1 MLQSIQR
8 WYLRGQLAAFVDNF
22 EFFLVEA
29 NRTELVKHLEEIF
42 SLNHQSFDRASLG
55 LDDLLERKIFKLFN
69 KFLLWYLSK
78 NNCKHLEN
86 ILSLVLIKDRL
97 RNFFSCWFLSFLF
110 ILRFLEKDINNQIRT
125 FLRQLLAWF
134 RHLTEKEVNYKFI
147 IFRLKCIR
155 FHRYE
160 IKIAYQNNVLV
171 FHFWS
176 HSKVKEQIAQ
186 QNCIFCAQIF
196 MLRDL
201 SNLFC
206 DSLFEGILKL
216 LFIYDVFHE
225 EINDQL
231 WILWFQRLWIN
242 VRKEKIAYQ
251 NNVLVFHFWSHS
263 RVKEQIAQQNCI
275 FCTQIFM
282 LRDLSNL
289 FCDSLF
295 EGILKLLLIGDVSHE
310 KIIYQVELI
319 GFKNRRVWHKQVKD
333 HFWIL
338 LFHRLWISVLKK
350 EITHQL
356 CIFRTDSLL
365 FSIINKNIRTCEKEQ
380 ITNKFYVM
388 IWYDMLRG
396 FH

>member
-206 DSLFEGILKL
+206 DSLFEVILKL
-216 LFIYDVFHE
+216 LFI
-225 EINDQL
+225 Q
-231 WILWFQRLWIN
+231 
-242 VRKEKIAYQ
+242 
-251 NNVLVFHFWSHS
+251 FHF
-263 RVKEQIAQQNCI
+263 V
-275 FCTQIFM
+275 
-282 LRDLSNL
+282 
-289 FCDSLF
+289 
-295 EGILKLLLIGDVSHE
+295 
-310 KIIYQVELI
+310 
-319 GFKNRRVWHKQVKD
+319 
-333 HFWIL
+333 
-338 LFHRLWISVLKK
+338 
-350 EITHQL
+350 
-356 CIFRTDSLL
+356 
-365 FSIINKNIRTCEKEQ
+365 
-380 ITNKFYVM
+380 
-388 IWYDMLRG
+388 
-396 FH
+396 